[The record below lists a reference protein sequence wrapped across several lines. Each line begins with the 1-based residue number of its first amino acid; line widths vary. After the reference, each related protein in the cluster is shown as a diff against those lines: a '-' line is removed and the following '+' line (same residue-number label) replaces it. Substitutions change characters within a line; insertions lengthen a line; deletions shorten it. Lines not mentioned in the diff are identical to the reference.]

1 MCIIVDS
8 PIVDFD
14 LQLDLLGAGLRLRV
28 PKFVTA
34 FWFSPQQDDDDS
46 AAPEHQSTRAP
57 EHQST
62 SCSPRKNF
70 IWYTSSAS
78 AVPWSLNENNIMST
92 RIHEMAALARRSV
105 QM

>member
-34 FWFSPQQDDDDS
+34 FRHSKTMMTLQ
-46 AAPEHQSTRAP
+46 HQR
-57 EHQST
+57 T
-62 SCSPRKNF
+62 SRWKTC